1 MFQYGGSYRYEDV
14 DKTKVQCMVLPGIE
28 CYGPKTFSREG
39 FPCVKYEPF
48 NT

>member
-1 MFQYGGSYRYEDV
+1 
-14 DKTKVQCMVLPGIE
+14 MVLPGIE

-48 NT
+48 NTQ